1 MKPFNSFVE
10 WAKANAHPVS
20 SASEDNA
27 EELSFLKFALADARV
42 VSLGEFQ
49 HYTGVFN
56 AFHFKLFRYLVE
68 NLGFTAF
75 AFETPFADAA
85 LAYRYVV
92 GEDIPE
98 DKVFCY
104 GMSPMFGGWKETQD
118 LLRWMREYNLS
129 NKGEKPLHFY
139 GVDIGSAAYGGN
151 SAYPAVKA
159 ALDYLA
165 AVDPGYSHGF
175 AWLLETAET
184 QDLFGFKALNPESQ
198 KRFLWEATRLYNRIS
213 YMGPHDAALT
223 SAEAYQWALRSAYL
237 AVFSARWFAGYAEA
251 GCEDLSDNIR
261 ELCMAENINWA
272 LEREGPGARLVY
284 HSHNQH
290 ISRER
295 RMGGYLQTGVF
306 LDSLLPKGMVK
317 AVAGMGRYS
326 MRPGEEPIPDSI
338 PYALAQV
345 EAPNYLLDLRQ
356 CKDPD
361 ALQWLNSSH
370 PDRTNANYTASNIFQ
385 GYDLVFF
392 TKEPLR
398 LATMCYR
405 PFGNKDF
412 QAEPSFM
419 KKCAGIYRL
428 ERTWLPTPVEDYITV
443 EWKQGGLFTHGLYGP
458 NGKIYSNS
466 TTAEHFPVYESRLL
480 PLGGAR
486 FYWENYF
493 GFVEFQP
500 DPNGEVNR
508 LVFHYYYFGGDEI
521 SAARVFPAP

>member
-27 EELSFLKFALADARV
+27 EELSFLKSALADARV

-85 LAYRYVV
+85 LAYRYVA

-175 AWLLETAET
+175 A
-184 QDLFGFKALNPESQ
+184 
-198 KRFLWEATRLYNRIS
+198 
-213 YMGPHDAALT
+213 
-223 SAEAYQWALRSAYL
+223 
-237 AVFSARWFAGYAEA
+237 
-251 GCEDLSDNIR
+251 
-261 ELCMAENINWA
+261 
-272 LEREGPGARLVY
+272 
-284 HSHNQH
+284 
-290 ISRER
+290 
-295 RMGGYLQTGVF
+295 
-306 LDSLLPKGMVK
+306 
-317 AVAGMGRYS
+317 
-326 MRPGEEPIPDSI
+326 
-338 PYALAQV
+338 
-345 EAPNYLLDLRQ
+345 
-356 CKDPD
+356 
-361 ALQWLNSSH
+361 
-370 PDRTNANYTASNIFQ
+370 
-385 GYDLVFF
+385 
-392 TKEPLR
+392 
-398 LATMCYR
+398 
-405 PFGNKDF
+405 
-412 QAEPSFM
+412 
-419 KKCAGIYRL
+419 
-428 ERTWLPTPVEDYITV
+428 
-443 EWKQGGLFTHGLYGP
+443 
-458 NGKIYSNS
+458 
-466 TTAEHFPVYESRLL
+466 
-480 PLGGAR
+480 
-486 FYWENYF
+486 
-493 GFVEFQP
+493 
-500 DPNGEVNR
+500 
-508 LVFHYYYFGGDEI
+508 
-521 SAARVFPAP
+521 